1 MSKNLNSLI
10 ENTPWQEDK
19 NPIWL
24 ASSLISIR
32 NFNKYKF
39 PSKLSE
45 TEAKTLLGIVQNAIG
60 KSSELKNPAFLPA
73 EEISALDK
81 ELLFEHFLCMESFQN
96 ATAGQGFIVDDSYRL
111 LALLNWKNH
120 LQLYYL
126 DNNPDIEGSWARLS
140 KLEMD
145 VGKALDYAYSP
156 KFGYLTADP
165 TQCGTALLAQQYLHL
180 PALIHTEQLKDILTK
195 QLDEDIEA
203 MGLEGPLDEPIG
215 DIVILRNRYTLG
227 LGEETILHELQATAM
242 KLMASE
248 KTLRDHLKSENNA
261 EIKDL
266 ISRAYGLLIHSY
278 QLQTKEALSALSL
291 IKLGIDLGWISGISD
306 TKINQIFFQC
316 RHAHLAHFF
325 DQKTTDPQEMARW
338 RAEFIHKELQ
348 GLKLAA

>member
-1 MSKNLNSLI
+1 MSKNLNSLVDR
-10 ENTPWQEDK
+10 TPWQEDK

-24 ASSLISIR
+24 ATSLISMR

-45 TEAKTLLGIVQNAIG
+45 PEAKTLLSVVQNALV
-60 KSSELKNPAFLPA
+60 KSSELKNPEFLLA
-73 EEISALDK
+73 EETSPLDK

-96 ATAGQGFIVDDSYRL
+96 ATVGQGFVIDDSCRL

-126 DNNPDIEGSWARLS
+126 DDNPDIEGSWSRLS
-140 KLEMD
+140 KLEME

-165 TQCGTALLAQQYLHL
+165 TLCGTALLALQYLHL
-180 PALIHTEQLKDILTK
+180 PALTHTHQLQEVLSK
-195 QLDEDIEA
+195 QLDEDIMA
-203 MGLEGPLDEPIG
+203 MGLEGSLDEPVG

-227 LGEETILHELQATAM
+227 LGEETMLHELQISAM

-248 KTLRDHLKSENNA
+248 KGLRAHLKSENNA

-266 ISRAYGLLIHSY
+266 ISRAYGLLVHSY

-291 IKLGIDLGWISGISD
+291 IKLGIDLGWITGISD

-316 RHAHLAHFF
+316 RRAHLAHFF
-325 DQKTTDPQEMARW
+325 KETTIDTQEITRK

-348 GLKLAA
+348 GLALAP